1 MNKRLTRLLFLLS
14 AIGGAFG
21 LLAANQTSV
30 QAATGAPKAFAF
42 QGRLYD
48 SSNNLLGGAGTSYCF
63 RFSIYD
69 TPATGAGVKLWPPA
83 VPGSTQLV
91 VKYGVFTA
99 NVGIDTPDALTF
111 DYNSTDTSYLQT
123 EVAPFSGTCGTFE
136 ALNPRQRI
144 VASGYALNAN
154 TVGGAAAG
162 TAANNVLK
170 LDASGNIGLTA
181 TNPQISASGTSTLTL
196 QNASTGNLQ
205 FFSASNSLSSGG
217 NLALAGSFSSAATS
231 NQIVLQSAGI
241 SGTLSWTP
249 TTANKTI
256 TLPDAT
262 GTVCLQNSV
271 SCGFTSSTGT
281 VSLAPA
287 AAQSDASTNTSINI
301 NKTASTG
308 LIANLSRTFSA
319 AATDSS
325 TDESHIRTV
334 TAGANAL
341 NGTFLS
347 LTDNSTT
354 SGSYTT
360 TGISIIQNTAAANS
374 LYTGSFVNFQRADVA
389 GAVAVSKFSVS
400 GQGNVTAVGTLN
412 TDSLTGSALTFGSA
426 AATTIQSSAG
436 QSITL
441 DSGTSGAVGIGT
453 GANAKTITIGNV
465 TGTSNILVTAGTG
478 GISIGD
484 DAVAKTISIG
494 SVSSV
499 ANSTINIGTNASS
512 LNNVSIGS
520 SFSTSKLTLNGG
532 VNSITSGVGV
542 VVGSATADANQV
554 NFELDTSSTF
564 TETASTCTTTLNQG
578 SLYYN
583 SASGAIRSCV
593 NGGWEDAVTTAG
605 LGIMLFGVVPDS
617 GTNPGDLAS
626 VVTAGASGPCKV
638 SLASTTTINISSCIA
653 YSGGRKVTL
662 ASQSAVAIALSGTN
676 VWQHICLTGASGT
689 ATASAAAASENA
701 NLATSSLVSPGSPV
715 LCLADIKTSGTAITA
730 LFDTR
735 TFTTSQKQFAT
746 IATTAPSLGNMT
758 VGTTIAGNSTL
769 TGTTAGVGKIQGVV
783 VASTGA
789 TATGTIN
796 AIVATSGP
804 AWSKAVT
811 TCTINDFI
819 ENSTTTG
826 YAITTAVAPTALYS
840 VLGLA
845 QTALSTTCTLAS
857 NCSSSLLTTINLR

>member
-91 VKYGVFTA
+91 VKFGVFTA

-217 NLALAGSFSSAATS
+217 NLVLAGSFSSAATS

-308 LIANLSRTFSA
+308 LIANL
-319 AATDSS
+319 
-325 TDESHIRTV
+325 
-334 TAGANAL
+334 
-341 NGTFLS
+341 FLKR
-347 LTDNSTT
+347 DFRI
-354 SGSYTT
+354 
-360 TGISIIQNTAAANS
+360 GI
-374 LYTGSFVNFQRADVA
+374 
-389 GAVAVSKFSVS
+389 
-400 GQGNVTAVGTLN
+400 
-412 TDSLTGSALTFGSA
+412 
-426 AATTIQSSAG
+426 
-436 QSITL
+436 
-441 DSGTSGAVGIGT
+441 
-453 GANAKTITIGNV
+453 
-465 TGTSNILVTAGTG
+465 
-478 GISIGD
+478 
-484 DAVAKTISIG
+484 
-494 SVSSV
+494 
-499 ANSTINIGTNASS
+499 
-512 LNNVSIGS
+512 
-520 SFSTSKLTLNGG
+520 
-532 VNSITSGVGV
+532 
-542 VVGSATADANQV
+542 
-554 NFELDTSSTF
+554 
-564 TETASTCTTTLNQG
+564 
-578 SLYYN
+578 
-583 SASGAIRSCV
+583 
-593 NGGWEDAVTTAG
+593 
-605 LGIMLFGVVPDS
+605 
-617 GTNPGDLAS
+617 
-626 VVTAGASGPCKV
+626 
-638 SLASTTTINISSCIA
+638 
-653 YSGGRKVTL
+653 
-662 ASQSAVAIALSGTN
+662 
-676 VWQHICLTGASGT
+676 
-689 ATASAAAASENA
+689 
-701 NLATSSLVSPGSPV
+701 
-715 LCLADIKTSGTAITA
+715 
-730 LFDTR
+730 
-735 TFTTSQKQFAT
+735 
-746 IATTAPSLGNMT
+746 
-758 VGTTIAGNSTL
+758 
-769 TGTTAGVGKIQGVV
+769 
-783 VASTGA
+783 
-789 TATGTIN
+789 
-796 AIVATSGP
+796 
-804 AWSKAVT
+804 
-811 TCTINDFI
+811 
-819 ENSTTTG
+819 
-826 YAITTAVAPTALYS
+826 
-840 VLGLA
+840 
-845 QTALSTTCTLAS
+845 
-857 NCSSSLLTTINLR
+857 